1 MILDAGYTRFNGCR
15 LSPGGPRPWD
25 GERRGACYH
34 AGFRGGR
41 LFDLTPK
48 ALALGLAQYV
58 VLLFSLSVHESAHA
72 WTALKQG
79 DHTAKSLGRISLN
92 PLVHIDL
99 VGTVIMPLLMILTG
113 VPLLGWAKP
122 TPVNPGHFRSLR
134 RGQIVVAG
142 AGPVSNVLLALLF
155 TAGLFVAVRVLPGP
169 LPEQPLAQLLSLGV
183 QLNVLLAIFNLVPLP
198 PLDGAHVVE
207 WALPNGMGHRY
218 MAMIG
223 PYGGFILLALV
234 MSGALF
240 SLLSPVLNVVLGF
253 LYSLV
258 R

>member
-1 MILDAGYTRFNGCR
+1 
-15 LSPGGPRPWD
+15 
-25 GERRGACYH
+25 
-34 AGFRGGR
+34 
-41 LFDLTPK
+41 LFDMTPE
-48 ALALGLAQYV
+48 ALALGLTQFV

-79 DHTAKSLGRISLN
+79 DSTAQSLGRISLN

-99 VGTVIMPLLMILTG
+99 IGTVVLPLVMIFTG
-113 VPLLGWAKP
+113 APLLGWAKP
-122 TPVNPGHFRSLR
+122 TPVDPRSFRNVR

-142 AGPVSNVLLALLF
+142 AGPVSNLLLALLF
-155 TAGLFVAVRVLPGP
+155 TAGLFVAVRVLSGP
-169 LPEQPLAQLLSLGV
+169 LQEQPLAQLLILGV

-198 PLDGAHVVE
+198 PLDGSHVVE

-223 PYGGFILLALV
+223 PYGGLILLALV

-240 SLLSPVLNVVLGF
+240 HVLSPVLNVVIGF
-253 LYSLV
+253 LFSLV